1 MTINFSK
8 QSLGTGDSS
17 LGTFQRYIVILRL
30 VSHTIVTT
38 MLLGKSWPT
47 SMCVCVCVYMY
58 VCMFL
63 DVA

>member
-47 SMCVCVCVYMY
+47 SMCVCVYMY
-58 VCMFL
+58 ICMFL